1 MRFGATVRTR
11 RAELGIGLND
21 FALRLGVSS
30 GYWSRVERGHEK
42 PPRDDLVERAA
53 AILGVAMDSLFVE
66 AQRLPP
72 DMHRDIAR
80 VVETYRRLRAVRPS

>member
-42 PPRDDLVERAA
+42 PPRDDLIERARQDQEMLALA
-53 AILGVAMDSLFVE
+53 A
-66 AQRLPP
+66 
-72 DMHRDIAR
+72 
-80 VVETYRRLRAVRPS
+80 VVKPGP

>member
-1 MRFGATVRTR
+1 MSFGAVVRTR
-11 RAELGIGLND
+11 RTELGIGLND
-21 FALRLGVSS
+21 LALRLGVSS

-53 AILGVAMDSLFVE
+53 AILGVTMDSLFVE
-66 AQRLPP
+66 ARRLPP
-72 DMHRDIAR
+72 DMQRDIAR